1 MMWVLGVLRLV
12 FGTLLFLISALLAP
26 LWERL
31 SWRGLI
37 HSIGSH
43 WALGWMESWLWKSSN
58 QEGCICDCNPTQ
70 QFQHPCAFETAVC
83 GNSSPSHNCL
93 KYEPMHQIQAT
104 PLKTG
109 EFVDSLAPQRGA
121 NSFSPVVVSSS
132 WVVDGYS
139 LLLAG
144 VMWWNRRPRRL

>member
-1 MMWVLGVLRLV
+1 MGFKGFVGLFGPFGIKSLGLR
-12 FGTLLFLISALLAP
+12 ALLV
-26 LWERL
+26 LFRL
-31 SWRGLI
+31 IQGVRALKILGL
-37 HSIGSH
+37 GG
-43 WALGWMESWLWKSSN
+43 LGFR
-58 QEGCICDCNPTQ
+58 NPTQ